1 MVFKFFKRR
10 WQRIVVIILSV
21 IIAVILILG
30 FLVNLYMSPILA
42 SKVKE
47 VVSKSSD
54 GLYMVDFSSA
64 DLHVLQGTIVIYN
77 IVLKPDSAVYNREKK
92 EHLAPN
98 NLIELHIKRL
108 TLDRIHPLRLYFK
121 HKIEID
127 EIVVNNP
134 ELRISYALNHTK
146 DTVLKDNR
154 TPWQKISKSLRS
166 IHVGNIKLGDVKFK
180 YEDYSGNKVA
190 ISELKEMNLS
200 AFDLLLDS
208 TTQFDKSRL
217 LFCRDIVAQ
226 LNNYSANTSD
236 GLYSYKINSLKL
248 STKKSQLTI
257 QGLTLKPIK
266 PDLFFDKTWSDR
278 FTLHLDSLQ
287 LNNFDFLTYHKYRVV
302 NASSFIIG
310 GGTLQ
315 LYGSPN
321 KNPNDNADRV
331 RSFPN
336 EALKKVNADMKV
348 DTILV
353 HRLHIY
359 YTEFNK
365 KSQKAGSISFNNTSG
380 RILNVTTNTTAL
392 QKNNICTAD
401 FTSYFMNYGKLKVA
415 FTFNLTDEN
424 KSFSYKG
431 SLGQIDLKQINSAVV
446 PLAMIKINSGMV
458 KQLDFDIKADRYKAN
473 GKVNVL
479 YNDLK
484 VTILKADTVMNKL
497 KHRPIESLFANIFIL
512 KHDNP
517 DDASKAPRTYSVN
530 YTRKITDP
538 FFKSIWHTLLEGIK
552 PAVGL
557 DKKTQDATVAM
568 IQQRKTDKL
577 DRQAK
582 KELRIE
588 RRSERKKKREE
599 KKLLKNKATPG
610 FIIK

>member
-1 MVFKFFKRR
+1 MVLKFLRQR
-10 WQRIVVIILSV
+10 WQRIVVIVLSV
-21 IIAVILILG
+21 IVALILILG
-30 FLVNLYMSPILA
+30 FLINLYWSPILA
-42 SKVKE
+42 SKVKD

-54 GLYMVDFSSA
+54 GLYQVSFSST

-77 IVLKPDSAVYNREKK
+77 IVLKPDTAVYNREKK
-92 EHLAPN
+92 DHLAPN

-121 HKIEID
+121 HKIEIED
-127 EIVVNNP
+127 IVVNNP

-200 AFDLLLDS
+200 AYDLLLDS

-217 LFCRDIVAQ
+217 LYCRNIIAQ

-248 STKKSQLTI
+248 STQKSQLTI
-257 QGLTLKPIK
+257 QGLALKPIK
-266 PDLFFDKTWSDR
+266 PDLFFDKTLSDR
-278 FTLHLDSLQ
+278 FTLHLDTLQ
-287 LNNFDFLTYHKYRVV
+287 LNNFDFLTYHKYRTVG
-302 NASSFIIG
+302 ASSFIIG

-321 KNPNDNADRV
+321 PNPNDKADRV

-336 EALKKVNADMKV
+336 EALKKVNADVKI
-348 DTILV
+348 DSILI

-359 YTEFNK
+359 YTEFGK
-365 KSQKAGSISFNNTSG
+365 KSKKTGSISFNNTNG
-380 RILNVTTNTTAL
+380 RILNVTTNSKAL
-392 QKNNICTAD
+392 QKNNICTAN
-401 FTSYFMNYGKLKVA
+401 FTSYFMNYGKLNVA
-415 FTFNLTDEN
+415 FAFNLTDEN

-431 SLGQIDLKQINSAVV
+431 SLGQIDLKQVNKAVI
-446 PLAMIKINSGMV
+446 PLAMVKINSGTV

-473 GKVNVL
+473 GTVKVL

-484 VTILKADTVMNKL
+484 VTILKADTVMNDL
-497 KHRPIESLFANIFIL
+497 KHRPIESLFANVFIL

-517 DDASKAPRTYSVN
+517 DDPGKAPRNYNVS
-530 YTRKITDP
+530 YTRPIKDP
-538 FFKSIWHTLLEGIK
+538 FFKSIWHTLLNGIK
-552 PAVGL
+552 PAIGL

-568 IQQRKTDKL
+568 IKQRQTDKL
-577 DRQAK
+577 DRKSK
-582 KELRIE
+582 KELRIQ
-588 RRSERKKKREE
+588 RREERKRKREE
-599 KKLLKNKATPG
+599 KKLRKNKSAPG
-610 FIIK
+610 LTIS

>member
-1 MVFKFFKRR
+1 MAFEFLKRR
-10 WQRIVVIILSV
+10 WQRIMVIILSV
-21 IIAVILILG
+21 IIALILILG
-30 FLVNLYMSPILA
+30 FLVNLYWSPILA

-54 GLYMVDFSSA
+54 GLYKVDFSSA
-64 DLHVLQGTIVIYN
+64 DLHVLRGTIVIYN
-77 IVLKPDSAVYNREKK
+77 IVLKPDTTVYNREKK
-92 EHLAPN
+92 NHLAPN

-108 TLDRIHPLRLYFK
+108 TLDHIHPLRLYFK

-134 ELRISYALNHTK
+134 ELKISYALNHTK
-146 DTVLKDNR
+146 DTILKDNR
-154 TPWQKISKSLRS
+154 TPWQKLSKSLRS

-200 AFDLLLDS
+200 AYDLLLDS

-248 STKKSQLTI
+248 STQKSQLTI
-257 QGLTLKPIK
+257 QGLDLKPIK

-278 FTLHLDSLQ
+278 FTLRLDTLQ
-287 LNNFDFLTYHKYRVV
+287 LNNFDFLTYHKYRIVD
-302 NASSFIIG
+302 ASSFVIG

-321 KNPNDNADRV
+321 PNPNDKADRV

-336 EALKKVNADMKV
+336 QAIKKVNADMKI

-353 HRLHIY
+353 HKLHIY

-365 KSQKAGSISFNNTSG
+365 KSKKAGTISFNNTSG
-380 RILNVTTNTTAL
+380 RFLNVTTNSAAL

-401 FTSYFMNYGKLKVA
+401 LTSYFMNRGKLNVA
-415 FTFNLTDEN
+415 FAINLTDDN

-431 SLGQIDLKQINSAVV
+431 TLGQFDLKQVNGAVM
-446 PLAMIKINSGMV
+446 PLAMVKINSGTV
-458 KQLDFDIKADRYKAN
+458 KLLDFNIKADRYKAG

-484 VTILKADTVMNKL
+484 VTILKADTVMNNL

-517 DDASKAPRTYSVN
+517 DDPGKAPRTYAVN
-530 YTRKITDP
+530 YTRPLTDP
-538 FFKSIWHTLLEGIK
+538 FFKSIWHTLLTGIK
-552 PAVGL
+552 PAIGL
-557 DKKTQDATVAM
+557 DKKTQDATVAL
-568 IQQRKTDKL
+568 IKQRQTDKI

-582 KELRIE
+582 KELRIQ
-588 RRSERKKKREE
+588 RRAARKQKREE
-599 KKLLKNKATPG
+599 KKLLKSKDTPG